1 MGDSARM
8 YAETSEKKMS
18 HARIAFALLCG
29 LAVCCSVMYITAD
42 GDEYVHE
49 IVSGHGDEATGAEF
63 DAGTSVGSTD
73 VLKAGQIY
81 TETPEGRMRLMDYF
95 NNVEK
100 KIADEISNRKQ
111 DIAAV
116 RAQMARDFAFNAAA
130 RASLKKAMLNKM
142 AQNAKIARDNLDREM
157 RKTQEHFAKNAAL
170 NNRRYKASLN
180 RDKKTKA
187 LIEKDKR
194 RAAKNL
200 KLAVTSW
207 QKSTSAW
214 ASATNARIDQMNKHA
229 AANAAQIKENAKK
242 ARKDLENTMHDWD
255 HKVATFREESAQA
268 RSKLSEQFKAQ
279 DKATRAWA
287 NNKIKGYVASTAA
300 QFNDVET
307 KMAKN
312 RHEVDMALRQATMRF
327 EAALNAAKALEDK
340 RYAENIANIE
350 AAKEEAAA
358 KVDAASSEFK
368 VQLLTLSSTVAEQVS
383 KVNNR
388 IDDTAAVVRS
398 DAAAQAKVNANVNA
412 EMTRM
417 IKLGNDRYK
426 DHLKDD
432 MELQNLIAKDKA
444 ETDDKLDKLALEFN
458 TALAAVRK
466 TLADDRKHSEDQLK
480 KSTSAVWS
488 KLYEN
493 KAAQEKKNAEMDAV
507 REAKEAFRKK
517 IHDLGVVVADNDK
530 KADAKIKKLTGI
542 VGEEAEKSRQ
552 GREELAALEDANKKE
567 LKKAIAEAIKTGE
580 KRAKQVEENGE
591 KMDKDTK
598 WLVENQLNAEITKLR
613 DETNA
618 SVETLALMN
627 KEARDQMKKEMLYAI
642 RTAAE
647 VAKTDLDLAIKDGEE
662 KMIAFEKKA
671 AESHADS
678 AEARQALKD
687 EIAANA
693 KEVETMIKDAVSTD
707 ARAQASLAN
716 EVATAVKETNTQIT
730 AYSDQMRDI
739 AKKVRSDIA
748 AVNKETIEAIKT
760 EHERSNAAV
769 ESFSSEDAARQ
780 AAALKFLEEQLAAA
794 AEESEQ
800 KFGAAYEKMADDRA
814 EAEEAMAGAF
824 NSLNDSLAKQAAL
837 ADSRFEKTVV
847 DIEAARKEAA
857 EEVAQFRKTFSA
869 ELVTVTALVKNVE
882 QKLADNLQK
891 VAAEVTSMKA
901 NQAAV
906 NAQVQE
912 DLVHIES
919 LSNHRH
925 SINKKARGKLRKLMD
940 ENKAAA
946 AAEVAALSTH
956 LHTEL
961 DKARATNAHNK
972 IEMAEDL
979 TEATELFYEKLAA
992 QQKAQDA
999 AHATLGASIDAA
1011 TVASANALARAQE
1024 EFDSKIVMLADTV
1037 SEHSAAAKREFTR
1050 ITGVVNDYNAVA
1062 EADRALL
1069 KEETKALEA
1078 DLNKALD
1085 RAISIGEAKA
1095 KAVEQR
1101 IAEHLKDTKRYLQ
1114 VELNESV
1121 ERA

>member
-1 MGDSARM
+1 MG
-8 YAETSEKKMS
+8 EKKMS

-42 GDEYVHE
+42 GDEFVHE
-49 IVSGHGDEATGAEF
+49 VVSGAGDAAAY
-63 DAGTSVGSTD
+63 DAGTSVGTTD

-81 TETPEGRMRLMDYF
+81 TETPDGRMRLMDYF

-100 KIADEISNRKQ
+100 EIADEVANRKS
-111 DIAAV
+111 DIASV

-130 RASLKKAMLNKM
+130 RAKLKKEMLTKM
-142 AQNAKIARDNLDREM
+142 AVNAKIARDDLDLAM
-157 RKTQEHFAKNAAL
+157 RKTQEHFAKQANLA
-170 NNRRYKASLN
+170 NRRYKASLK
-180 RDKKTKA
+180 RDKKTLATVKA
-187 LIEKDKR
+187 DKR
-194 RAAKNL
+194 EAAKNL
-200 KLAVTSW
+200 KLSVTSW

-214 ASATNARIDQMNKHA
+214 ASATNARIDQMNKHV
-229 AANAAQIKENAKK
+229 AANAANIKENAKK
-242 ARKDLENTMHDWD
+242 ARKDLENAMHDWD
-255 HKVATFREESAQA
+255 HKVATFREESSQA
-268 RSKLSEQFKAQ
+268 RNKLSEQFKAQ

-287 NNKIKGYVASTAA
+287 NNKIKGYVASTAS

-312 RHEVDMALRQATMRF
+312 RHEIDMALRQATQRF
-327 EAALNAAKALEDK
+327 EAAMNAAKALEDK
-340 RYAENIANIE
+340 RYAENVANIQ

-383 KVNNR
+383 KVNGR

-398 DAAAQAKVNANVNA
+398 DAAAQAKINSNVNA

-417 IKLGNDRYK
+417 IKLGNKRYK
-426 DHLKDD
+426 EHLKDD
-432 MELQNLIAKDKA
+432 MELQNLISKDKA
-444 ETDDKLDKLALEFN
+444 ETDSKLDKLALEFN
-458 TALAAVRK
+458 SALAAVRK

-480 KSTSAVWS
+480 KQTSAVWS
-488 KLYEN
+488 KMYAN
-493 KAAQEKKNAEMDAV
+493 QAAQEKKNAEMEANTRRMRLDAMDAV
-507 REAKEAFRKK
+507 REAKEEFRKK

-542 VGEEAEKSRQ
+542 VGDEAEKSRK

-567 LKKAIAEAIKTGE
+567 LKKAISEAIKTGE
-580 KRAKQVEENGE
+580 KRAKQVEENGA

-598 WLVENQLNAEITKLR
+598 WLVENKLNAEITKLR

-647 VAKTDLDLAIKDGEE
+647 VAKKDLDLAIKDGEE
-662 KMIAFEKKA
+662 KMIAFKKKA

-693 KEVETMIKDAVSTD
+693 KEVERMIKDAVSTD
-707 ARAQASLAN
+707 ARAQASLAQ
-716 EVATAVKETNTQIT
+716 ETATALKDTNTQIT
-730 AYSDQMRDI
+730 AYSDQMKEI
-739 AKKVRSDIA
+739 ATKVRAEIK
-748 AVNKETIEAIKT
+748 AVNENTISAIET
-760 EHERSNAAV
+760 EHERANAAV
-769 ESFSSEDAARQ
+769 ADFTSEDAARQ
-780 AAALKFLEEQLAAA
+780 AAALKFLEEQLEAA
-794 AEESEQ
+794 AEEADQ

-814 EAEEAMAGAF
+814 AAEEAMAMGF
-824 NSLNDSLAKQAAL
+824 TELNDSLAKQAAL
-837 ADSRFEKTVV
+837 ADSRFEKTVT
-847 DIEAARKEAA
+847 DIDEARKEAA
-857 EEVAQFRKTFSA
+857 AQVAQFRKTFAA

-882 QKLADNLQK
+882 QKLADNVQK
-891 VAAEVTSMKA
+891 VAAEVTTMKA

-906 NAQVQE
+906 NAQVAE
-912 DLVHIES
+912 DMVHIEE

-946 AAEVAALSTH
+946 AAEVEALSVH
-956 LHTEL
+956 LHQEL
-961 DKARATNAHNK
+961 DKARAHNAHNK
-972 IEMAEDL
+972 IQMAKDL

-999 AHATLGASIDAA
+999 AHATLGTSIDAA
-1011 TVASANALARAQE
+1011 TVASSNALARAQE
-1024 EFDSKIVMLADTV
+1024 EFDSKIVMLTDTV
-1037 SEHSAAAKREFTR
+1037 SEHSAAAKR
-1050 ITGVVNDYNAVA
+1050 
-1062 EADRALL
+1062 
-1069 KEETKALEA
+1069 
-1078 DLNKALD
+1078 
-1085 RAISIGEAKA
+1085 
-1095 KAVEQR
+1095 
-1101 IAEHLKDTKRYLQ
+1101 
-1114 VELNESV
+1114 
-1121 ERA
+1121 

>member
-1 MGDSARM
+1 MG
-8 YAETSEKKMS
+8 
-18 HARIAFALLCG
+18 
-29 LAVCCSVMYITAD
+29 
-42 GDEYVHE
+42 
-49 IVSGHGDEATGAEF
+49 
-63 DAGTSVGSTD
+63 
-73 VLKAGQIY
+73 
-81 TETPEGRMRLMDYF
+81 
-95 NNVEK
+95 
-100 KIADEISNRKQ
+100 
-111 DIAAV
+111 
-116 RAQMARDFAFNAAA
+116 
-130 RASLKKAMLNKM
+130 
-142 AQNAKIARDNLDREM
+142 
-157 RKTQEHFAKNAAL
+157 
-170 NNRRYKASLN
+170 
-180 RDKKTKA
+180 
-187 LIEKDKR
+187 
-194 RAAKNL
+194 
-200 KLAVTSW
+200 
-207 QKSTSAW
+207 KSTSAW
-214 ASATNARIDQMNKHA
+214 ASATNARIDQMNKHV

-242 ARKDLENTMHDWD
+242 ARKDLENAMHDWD
-255 HKVATFREESAQA
+255 HKVATFREESSQA
-268 RSKLSEQFKAQ
+268 RNKLSEQFKAQ

-287 NNKIKGYVASTAA
+287 NNKIKGYVASTAS

-312 RHEVDMALRQATMRF
+312 RHEVDMALRQATQRF
-327 EAALNAAKALEDK
+327 EAAMNAAKALEDK
-340 RYAENIANIE
+340 RYAENVANIQ

-368 VQLLTLSSTVAEQVS
+368 VQLLTLSSTVAEQDS
-383 KVNNR
+383 
-388 IDDTAAVVRS
+388 
-398 DAAAQAKVNANVNA
+398 NVNA

-417 IKLGNDRYK
+417 IKLGNKRYK
-426 DHLKDD
+426 EHLKDD
-432 MELQNLIAKDKA
+432 MELQNLISKDKA
-444 ETDDKLDKLALEFN
+444 ETDSKLDKLALEFN
-458 TALAAVRK
+458 SALAAVRK

-480 KSTSAVWS
+480 KQTSAVWS
-488 KLYEN
+488 KMYAN
-493 KAAQEKKNAEMDAV
+493 QAAQEKKNAEMEANTRRMRLDAMDAV
-507 REAKEAFRKK
+507 RQAKTEFRKK
-517 IHDLGVVVADNDK
+517 IHDLGTVVADNDK

-542 VGEEAEKSRQ
+542 VGDEAEKSRK

-567 LKKAIAEAIKTGE
+567 LKKSIAEAIKTGE
-580 KRAKQVEENGE
+580 KRAKQVEENGA

-598 WLVENQLNAEITKLR
+598 WLVENKLNAEITKLR

-618 SVETLALMN
+618 SVESLALMN

-647 VAKTDLDLAIKDGEE
+647 VAKKDLDLAIKDGEE

-716 EVATAVKETNTQIT
+716 EVATAVKATNVQIT
-730 AYSDQMRDI
+730 AYSDQMKAI
-739 AKKVRSDIA
+739 ATKVRAEIK
-748 AVNKETIEAIKT
+748 AVNEQTITAIQT

-769 ESFSSEDAARQ
+769 ADFSSEDAARQ

-800 KFGAAYEKMADDRA
+800 KFGAAYEKMAEDRA
-814 EAEEAMAGAF
+814 DAEEAMAGAF
-824 NSLNDSLAKQAAL
+824 GELNDSLAKQAAL

-857 EEVAQFRKTFSA
+857 EEVAQFRKNFSA

-882 QKLADNLQK
+882 QKLSDNVQK
-891 VAAEVTSMKA
+891 VAAEVTTMKA
-901 NQAAV
+901 NQVAV
-906 NAQVQE
+906 NAAVAE
-912 DLVHIES
+912 DLIHIEE

-946 AAEVAALSTH
+946 AAEVQALSAH

-961 DKARATNAHNK
+961 DKARAKNAHNK
-972 IEMAEDL
+972 IAMAKDL

-999 AHATLGASIDAA
+999 AHATLGESIDAA

-1024 EFDSKIVMLADTV
+1024 DFDSKIVMLTDTV

-1114 VELNESV
+1114 IELNQRV
-1121 ERA
+1121 EDAADNVMKIMEGKRQVIADNFLSLKA